1 MRINELDSSIYT
13 KIAAGE
19 VVDEPAG
26 VVKELVENSIDSGAT
41 KIVVD
46 IEEGGVKKIRVTDN
60 GSGIERSEIK
70 KAFLPHATSKISE
83 ISDLYSI
90 KTLGFR
96 GEALSSIA
104 SVSKLSVL
112 SKVADAESGTYLE
125 VEGGVFG
132 EVEDRAA
139 VDGTTITVKNIFYNV
154 PARLKF
160 LKKKAS
166 EEHSI
171 TKIMNRFILGNPKI
185 QFTYIVDGNIKFQT
199 TSGFLIDALRTIYD
213 NELVENLLKI
223 NSEVG
228 DVTVNGYISG
238 PNYSKNNSTY
248 QSLFV
253 NGRAVDCPE
262 LMLAVRNAY
271 YDVLMR
277 GKFPVFV
284 LYVNLP
290 YDKVDINVHPKKSLV
305 KFENSSEIF
314 GIIYKAVRR
323 VLTSVAGIVK
333 LDKPQSPEIVLD
345 KQPLQTFDFSQ
356 GSSFGINGKVEI
368 SNDESVLNRIKQE
381 NAVKNV
387 GVEAQKDKTPTLTEQ
402 FKSMSSNEDV
412 KQVTINFKSQDSK
425 VSVASKSDIFDKLD
439 KLNEKVESEFKETS
453 KSEQDTFLK
462 EDYKVCGVI
471 FNTYIIIEKGE
482 EVYFIDQHAAHERL
496 LYDKFIAQFEAKQ
509 IFTQPLLMPFILT
522 VNDEENEFIL
532 NHIEEFK
539 KMGFDISV
547 FGNNSFKVSYV
558 PVFMANISLKK
569 FFDDVLSD
577 LNLFK
582 TRNEKIKD
590 VFALKAC
597 KAAVKGGDNL
607 TKEEIETLL
616 KMISETTSPLH
627 CPHGRPY
634 VVNFTKDNLE
644 KWFKRQV

>member
-1 MRINELDSSIYT
+1 MKINELDSSIYT

-41 KIVVD
+41 KIVID

-104 SVSKLSVL
+104 SVSRLSVL
-112 SKVADAESGTYLE
+112 SKVKDAESGTYLE
-125 VEGGVFG
+125 VDGGVFG
-132 EVEDRAA
+132 EIEERAA
-139 VDGTTITVKNIFYNV
+139 VDGTTITVSNLFYNV

-160 LKKKAS
+160 LRKKAS
-166 EEHSI
+166 EEHDI
-171 TKIMNRFILGNPKI
+171 NKVVNRFILGNPKI
-185 QFTYIVDGNIKFQT
+185 QFTYIVDGSIKFQT

-223 NSEVG
+223 SSEVG
-228 DVTVNGYISG
+228 DISVNGYISG

-253 NGRAVDCPE
+253 NGRSVECPE

-284 LYVNLP
+284 LYANLP

-314 GIIYKAVRR
+314 GVIYKAVRR
-323 VLTSVAGIVK
+323 ALTSVAGIVK
-333 LDKPQSPEIVLD
+333 LDKTPANEIVLD
-345 KQPLQTFDFSQ
+345 KQPLQTFDYSQ

-368 SNDESVLNRIKQE
+368 SNDERVLASILSRE
-381 NAVKNV
+381 NNKVNSGEAEETKKD
-387 GVEAQKDKTPTLTEQ
+387 ELAQK
-402 FKSMSSNEDV
+402 FKSMSSSEDV
-412 KQVTINFKSQDSK
+412 KQVTINFNKNGEK
-425 VSVASKSDIFDKLD
+425 ISVASKSEIFDKMD
-439 KLNEKVESEFKETS
+439 KLEEKVSLEFAQEN
-453 KSEQDTFLK
+453 KSEQDNFLE
-462 EDYKVCGVI
+462 EDYKVCGVL
-471 FNTYIIIEKGE
+471 FNTYIVIEKGQ
-482 EVYFIDQHAAHERL
+482 EVFFIDQHAAHERL
-496 LYDKFIAQFEAKQ
+496 LYDKFIEAFNSRQ
-509 IFTQPLLMPFILT
+509 IFTQPLLMPFVLT

-532 NHIEEFK
+532 SCIEDFK
-539 KMGFDISV
+539 QMGFDIAV
-547 FGNNSFKVSYV
+547 FGNNSFKISYV
-558 PVFMANISLKK
+558 PVFMANISLKR

-577 LNLFK
+577 LNIFK
-582 TRNEKIKD
+582 TKNEKIKD
-590 VFALKAC
+590 FFALKAC
-597 KAAVKGGDNL
+597 KAAVKGGDSL
-607 TKEEIETLL
+607 SKEEIETLL
-616 KMISETTSPLH
+616 KMISETNSPLH